1 MAKSTSNANASN
13 RAIQLS
19 ALHTGLIAAL
29 GITLLCLGLSRPIE
43 PIEIEALNQL
53 APALSDLA
61 FMSKEE
67 AVAFSEDVVSQ
78 VISLATLFAIS
89 FLPIWWVFIR
99 RKRFTSKVVY
109 FAYYVLVAMV
119 EFFLLKTLHVMPL
132 LCTSA
137 VAIALSGLSAEILKD
152 HSDRKK
158 QVDSKNYELILRNR
172 DLEDARRALIKQDE
186 VERRLLAADLHDQV
200 LNDLKKI
207 LEMFSKFENEPKKE
221 TSSQIRSSFQK
232 TMNDI
237 REIMDDL
244 CPVML
249 QNFGF
254 RAAVEDCLDK
264 ARERSGFET
273 DLQCNVDDSMFDSLL
288 AHEQAL
294 LFRLVQE
301 SLTNVSKHAKASNVI
316 VAMESNSK
324 NLIITVED
332 DGTGIDYENL
342 SHQSRG
348 LRYMKLRADL
358 INTTVEWKA
367 GKGGKGTRVII
378 SYVFPVIT
386 IKAVDSSKS

>member
-1 MAKSTSNANASN
+1 MAKSTSHNKTSAG
-13 RAIQLS
+13 AIQLS
-19 ALHTGLIAAL
+19 ALQIGLLAAL
-29 GITLLCLGLSRPIE
+29 AITLLCLGLAHQIK
-43 PIEIEALNQL
+43 PIEIEALKQL
-53 APALSDLA
+53 APALNDLN
-61 FMSKEE
+61 FMSPEE
-67 AVAFSEDVVSQ
+67 AFSYAESVISQ
-78 VISLATLFAIS
+78 VITLTVLFGIT
-89 FLPIWWVFIR
+89 FLPIWWVFIK
-99 RKRFTSKVVY
+99 RKRYTAIVVY

-119 EFFLLKTLHVMPL
+119 ELFLLKTLQVMPL
-132 LCTSA
+132 MCTSA
-137 VAIALSGLSAEILKD
+137 AAIALSGLSAEILKD
-152 HSDRKK
+152 HADRKK

-172 DLEDARRALIKQDE
+172 DLEEARRALIKQDE

-221 TSSQIRSSFQK
+221 TSNQIRTSFQK

-254 RAAVEDCLDK
+254 RAAVEDCLEK
-264 ARERSGFET
+264 AKERSGFEI
-273 DLQCNVDDSMFDSLL
+273 DLHCDVDDSVFDSLM

-301 SLTNVSKHAKASNVI
+301 SLTNVSKHAQAKNVN
-316 VAMESNSK
+316 VAINSNSR
-324 NLIITVED
+324 NLMITVED
-332 DGTGIDYENL
+332 DGKGIDYDNL

-378 SYVFPVIT
+378 SYAFPVS
-386 IKAVDSSKS
+386 AVSAADISPG